1 MPLTDWPLER
11 LREYRPQ
18 VAEPAD
24 FDAFWTRTLAESR
37 SVAGET
43 VLRPARTP
51 VTGFHVDDLA
61 FSGFDGERIAAW
73 LIRPAH
79 IDRALPTVVEYRG
92 YGSGRGLPHEHLRWA
107 ATGCVH
113 VVMDTRGQGSG
124 AGSGGETPDPHGSGP
139 ATSGSMTRGIDAPDG
154 YYYRRVFTDA
164 ALLVDAVRALE
175 AVDAERVAVSGA
187 SQGGGIALAV
197 AGLTPGLAAVL
208 PDVPFLSDMR
218 RSVES
223 TPRGPFMDVRT
234 YLSVHRD
241 RVEETFT
248 TLAYFDAVNFARRA
262 TAPARFSVGLMD
274 DIVPPSAVYAA
285 FNHYAQPDKTIDEY
299 AFNGHE
305 GGGDH
310 QWVRQADWIRERW
323 GL

>member
-1 MPLTDWPLER
+1 MPLTDWPLEQ
-11 LREYRPQ
+11 LRGYRPPID
-18 VAEPAD
+18 EPAD
-24 FDAFWTRTLAESR
+24 FDAFWTQTLAESR
-37 SVAGET
+37 AAAGEIE
-43 VLRPARTP
+43 VRLACTP
-51 VTGFHVDDLA
+51 MTGFRVEDLR
-61 FSGFDGERIAAW
+61 FSGFGGDRIAAW
-73 LIRPAH
+73 LVRPAH
-79 IDRALPTVVEYRG
+79 ATEPLPTIIEYRG

-107 ATGCVH
+107 ATGCAH

-139 ATSGSMTRGIDAPDG
+139 ASPGSMTRGIDAPDR

-164 ALLVDAVRALE
+164 ALLVEAVRALE
-175 AVDAERVAVSGA
+175 IVDTERVAVSGA

-197 AGLTPGLAAVL
+197 AGLTQGLVAVL

-241 RVEETFT
+241 RVDETFA

-274 DIVPPSAVYAA
+274 DIVLPSAVYAA
-285 FNHYAQPDKTIDEY
+285 FNHYAPSDKAIDVY

-310 QWVRQADWIRERW
+310 QWVRQAGWLRDRW
-323 GL
+323 GR